1 MFSGIIE
8 SLGVLVDKQKD
19 GTNIHFILESDL
31 THELKIDQSVSHNGV
46 CLTVVSI
53 DGNTYKVTAIEETLR
68 LTNLSDLTI
77 GDQVNFERCIRMSDR
92 LDGHIVQGHV
102 DGIAHVS
109 QIRDKD
115 GSWEF
120 QFKLDDQFTDINGYS
135 PDKLIIHKGS
145 ITVNGISLTVTEV
158 DNKHFGVAV
167 IPYTYEHT
175 NFNSLELGSKV
186 NIELDV
192 LGKYVARLTQ

>member
-8 SLGVLVDKQKD
+8 SLGVLVNKEKD
-19 GTNIHFILESDL
+19 GTNIHFTFESDL
-31 THELKIDQSVSHNGV
+31 THELKIDQSVAHNGV

-53 DGNTYKVTAIEETLR
+53 EGNTYKVTAIEETLR
-68 LTNLSDLTI
+68 LTNLGDLTI

-109 QIRDKD
+109 QIRDKN

-120 QFKLDDQFTDINGYS
+120 QFRLDDKFTDINGHS

-145 ITVNGISLTVTEV
+145 ITINGTSLTITEV
-158 DNKHFGVAV
+158 DNMHFGVAI

>member
-31 THELKIDQSVSHNGV
+31 THELKIDQSVAHNGV

-109 QIRDKD
+109 QIRNKD

-145 ITVNGISLTVTEV
+145 ITINGISLTVTEV

>member
-31 THELKIDQSVSHNGV
+31 THELKIDQSVAHNGV

-145 ITVNGISLTVTEV
+145 ITINGISLTVTEV

>member
-31 THELKIDQSVSHNGV
+31 THELKIDQSVAHNGV

>member
-31 THELKIDQSVSHNGV
+31 THELKIDQSVAHNGV

-145 ITVNGISLTVTEV
+145 ITINGISLTVTEV

-192 LGKYVARLTQ
+192 LGKYVARLNQ

>member
-31 THELKIDQSVSHNGV
+31 THELKIDQSVAHNGV

-109 QIRDKD
+109 QIRNKD

-145 ITVNGISLTVTEV
+145 ITINGISLTVTEV
-158 DNKHFGVAV
+158 DNKYFGVAV

>member
-31 THELKIDQSVSHNGV
+31 THELKIDQSVAHNGV

-109 QIRDKD
+109 QIRNKD

-145 ITVNGISLTVTEV
+145 ITINGISLTVTEV
-158 DNKHFGVAV
+158 DNKYFGVAV

-192 LGKYVARLTQ
+192 LGKYVARLNQ

>member
-31 THELKIDQSVSHNGV
+31 THELKIDQSVAHNGV

-145 ITVNGISLTVTEV
+145 ITINGISLTVTEV
-158 DNKHFGVAV
+158 DNKYFGVAV

>member
-31 THELKIDQSVSHNGV
+31 TPELKIDQSVAHNGV

-68 LTNLSDLTI
+68 LTNLSDLII

-102 DGIAHVS
+102 DGMAHVS

-145 ITVNGISLTVTEV
+145 ITINGVSLTITEV

>member
-31 THELKIDQSVSHNGV
+31 THELKIDQSVAHNGV

-145 ITVNGISLTVTEV
+145 ITINGISLTVTEV

-167 IPYTYEHT
+167 IPYTYQHT

>member
-1 MFSGIIE
+1 MLSGIIE

-31 THELKIDQSVSHNGV
+31 TPELKIDQSVAHNGV

-102 DGIAHVS
+102 DGMAHVS